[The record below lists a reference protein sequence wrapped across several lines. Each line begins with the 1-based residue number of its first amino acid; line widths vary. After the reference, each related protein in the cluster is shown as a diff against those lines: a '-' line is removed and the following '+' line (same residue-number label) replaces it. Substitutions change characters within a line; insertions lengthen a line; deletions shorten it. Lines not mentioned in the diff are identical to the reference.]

1 MLSEV
6 DPLPVANDMKV
17 LQLEMEVGNRQLP
30 EAAGERLLFN
40 VGDQ

>member
-1 MLSEV
+1 MLSKV

-17 LQLEMEVGNRQLP
+17 LQLEMEVGNRQL
-30 EAAGERLLFN
+30 ADAVGECFLFN